1 METYPLGGQIAQS
14 GQGSNPLV
22 RGVKDAE
29 VLKVVA
35 TVTDEQFAARA
46 LVRDWAR
53 NATSGPGGT
62 AAIRDVE
69 QGKTDAWRPV
79 FSRLA
84 ELGIFG
90 VAIPEES
97 GGAGGSIE
105 DLCAMVEEAAKALV
119 PGPVATTALATLVV
133 SDPDLLGA
141 LASGERFAGL
151 ALEGEIEFDG
161 ATSKA
166 SGTLPFALGV
176 AEGAVLLAPA
186 DGKWLL
192 IDTGGAG
199 VQIEPLAAS
208 DFSRPLARVVLNSAT
223 ATVVSDTRARVE
235 ELAATVL
242 AAEAAGITRWS
253 LETAVDYAK
262 VREQFGKPIGS
273 FQAIK
278 HICAEMLCRAEQA
291 EVAAADAA
299 RAAAEGDESQFSIA
313 AALAASTGI
322 AAVKANVKD
331 CIQVLGGIGCT
342 WEHDAHLY
350 LRRAHAIGRFL
361 GGAETWLR
369 RITALTQAGVRRRL
383 EIDLTE
389 VEDRRAEIAA
399 AVAQI
404 AELPEEKRQ
413 AALAEAG
420 LQAPHWPAP
429 YGRGAGPAEQL
440 LIDQELTA
448 AGVARPDLVIG
459 WWAAPTILEHGTPE
473 QVERFVPG
481 TTRGEFLWCQLFSE
495 PGAGSDLASL
505 RTKAVRTEGGWNL
518 TGQKVWTSAAHKAK
532 WGVCLARTDPDAPKH
547 KGITY
552 FLVEMSSP
560 GIEIRP
566 LREITGDSLFNEVF
580 LDNVFVPDE
589 LVVGEVNDGWR
600 LARTTL
606 ANERVAMA
614 NGTALGNPME
624 ELLELLAELDL
635 DAAQQD
641 RLGRLIVTAQTGAL
655 LDQRI
660 AQLAVGGQ
668 DPGAQSSVRKLIG
681 VRYRQALAEFTMDV
695 SEGGGLVDRRADG
708 DRAVFDF
715 LNTRCLTIA
724 GGTEQILLTVA
735 AERLLGLPR

>member
-1 METYPLGGQIAQS
+1 M
-14 GQGSNPLV
+14 
-22 RGVKDAE
+22 
-29 VLKVVA
+29 VA
-35 TVTDEQFAARA
+35 TVTDEQFAARE

-53 NATSGPGGT
+53 NTTSGPGGT
-62 AAIRDVE
+62 AAIREVE
-69 QGKTDAWRPV
+69 QGNADAWRPV
-79 FSRLA
+79 FARLA
-84 ELGIFG
+84 DLGLFG
-90 VAIPEES
+90 VAIAEDA
-97 GGAGGSIE
+97 GGAGGSVE

-119 PGPVATTALATLVV
+119 PGPIATTALATLVV
-133 SDPDLLGA
+133 TDPDVLSA

-151 ALEGEIEFDG
+151 ALEGDVRFDG
-161 ATSKA
+161 GVA
-166 SGTLPFALGV
+166 SGTVDFVLG
-176 AEGAVLLAPA
+176 GA
-186 DGKWLL
+186 DGGLL
-192 IDTGGAG
+192 LLPAGDTFVLVDTTGDG
-199 VQIEPLAAS
+199 VRVEPLQAA
-208 DFSRPLARVVLNSAT
+208 DFSRPLARVVLASAP
-223 ATVVSDTRARVE
+223 ATPIAESRRRVE

-242 AAEAAGITRWS
+242 AAEAAGVTRWS
-253 LETAVDYAK
+253 LTTAIDYAK

-273 FQAIK
+273 FQAVK
-278 HICAEMLCRAEQA
+278 HLCAEMLCRAEQV

-299 RAAAEGDESQFSIA
+299 RAAGESDADQFSIA
-313 AALAASTGI
+313 AALAAGVTI

-350 LRRAHAIGRFL
+350 LRRAHAIGRYL
-361 GGAETWLR
+361 GGAERWLR
-369 RITALTQAGVRRRL
+369 RITELTQDGVRRRL
-383 EIDLTE
+383 SIDLAE
-389 VEDRRAEIAA
+389 VEGQRAELAATVAEIAA
-399 AVAQI
+399 
-404 AELPEEKRQ
+404 LPVEKRQ
-413 AALAEAG
+413 VALADAG
-420 LQAPHWPAP
+420 LQAPHWPKP
-429 YGRGAGPAEQL
+429 YGRAASPAEQL
-440 LIDQELTA
+440 LIDQELAA
-448 AGVARPDLVIG
+448 AGVDRPDLVIG

-473 QVERFVPG
+473 QIEQFVPA
-481 TTRGEFLWCQLFSE
+481 TMRGEFLWCQLFSE

-505 RTKAVRTEGGWNL
+505 RTKAVRGNGGWL
-518 TGQKVWTSAAHKAK
+518 LSGQKVWTSAAHKAR

-552 FLVEMSSP
+552 FLVDMKSP
-560 GIEIRP
+560 GIDIRP

-580 LDNVFVPDE
+580 LDNVFVSDE
-589 LVVGEVNDGWR
+589 MVVGAVNDGWR

-624 ELLELLAELDL
+624 ELLKLLAQRDL
-635 DAAQQD
+635 DVAEQD
-641 RLGRLIVTAQTGAL
+641 RLGRLIILAQTGAL

-695 SEGGGLVDRRADG
+695 AEGGGLVDRRADG
-708 DRAVFDF
+708 DRAVLDF

>member
-1 METYPLGGQIAQS
+1 M
-14 GQGSNPLV
+14 
-22 RGVKDAE
+22 
-29 VLKVVA
+29 VA

-53 NATSGPGGT
+53 NSTSGPGGT

-69 QGKTDAWRPV
+69 QGKPDAWRPV

-90 VAIPEES
+90 VAIPEEL
-97 GGAGGSIE
+97 GGADGSIE
-105 DLCAMVEEAAKALV
+105 DLCAMVEEAAKALI
-119 PGPVATTALATLVV
+119 PGPVATTALATLVI
-133 SDPDLLGA
+133 SDPELLGA
-141 LASGERFAGL
+141 LASGQRFAGL
-151 ALEGEIEFDG
+151 ALDGDIRFDG

-176 AEGAVLLAPA
+176 ADGAVLLAPA

-192 IDTGGAG
+192 IDTGSAG
-199 VQIEPLAAS
+199 VRIEPLQAT
-208 DFSRPLARVVLNSAT
+208 DFSQPLARVVLDSAP
-223 ATVVSDTRARVE
+223 ATVVSDKRERVE

-322 AAVKANVKD
+322 AAVKASVKD

-361 GGAETWLR
+361 GGAEAWLR
-369 RITALTQAGVRRRL
+369 RITALTQSGVRRRL
-383 EIDLTE
+383 GIDLSE
-389 VEDRRAEIAA
+389 VEDQRAEIAA

-420 LQAPHWPAP
+420 LQAPHWPPP

-440 LIDQELTA
+440 LIDQELAA

-473 QVERFVPG
+473 QIERFVPG

-518 TGQKVWTSAAHKAK
+518 TGQKVWTSAAHKAR

-641 RLGRLIVTAQTGAL
+641 RLGRLIIAAQTGAL

>member
-1 METYPLGGQIAQS
+1 M
-14 GQGSNPLV
+14 
-22 RGVKDAE
+22 
-29 VLKVVA
+29 VA

-53 NATSGPGGT
+53 NSTSGPGGT

-69 QGKTDAWRPV
+69 QGKSDAWRPV

-90 VAIPEES
+90 VAIPEEL
-97 GGAGGSIE
+97 GGADGSIE

-133 SDPDLLGA
+133 SDPELLGA

-151 ALEGEIEFDG
+151 ALEGDVEFDG
-161 ATSKA
+161 ATSTA

-199 VQIEPLAAS
+199 VQVEPLTAG
-208 DFSRPLARVVLNSAT
+208 DFSRPLARVVLNSAP

-383 EIDLTE
+383 GIDLTE
-389 VEDRRAEIAA
+389 VEDQRAEIAA

-404 AELPEEKRQ
+404 AGLPEEKRQ

-420 LQAPHWPAP
+420 LQAPHWPPP

-440 LIDQELTA
+440 LIDQELAA

-505 RTKAVRTEGGWNL
+505 RTKAVRTDGGWNL

-624 ELLELLAELDL
+624 ELLEVLAELDL
-635 DAAQQD
+635 DAAEQD

>member
-1 METYPLGGQIAQS
+1 
-14 GQGSNPLV
+14 
-22 RGVKDAE
+22 
-29 VLKVVA
+29 VVA
-35 TVTDEQFAARA
+35 TVTDEQFAARE

-53 NATSGPGGT
+53 NTTSGPGGT
-62 AAIRDVE
+62 AAIREVE
-69 QGKTDAWRPV
+69 QGWETGEIDAWRPV
-79 FSRLA
+79 FARLA
-84 ELGIFG
+84 DLGIFG
-90 VAIPEES
+90 VAVPEDV

-119 PGPVATTALATLVV
+119 PGPVATTALASLVV
-133 SDPDLLGA
+133 ADPEILA
-141 LASGERFAGL
+141 ELASGERFAGV
-151 ALEGEIEFDG
+151 ALDADVQFDS
-161 ATSKA
+161 AKAQA
-166 SGTLPFALGV
+166 SGTAAFVLGAAAGGLLLLPAG
-176 AEGAVLLAPA
+176 
-186 DGKWLL
+186 DQWLL
-192 IDTGGAG
+192 VDTQSDG
-199 VQIEPLAAS
+199 VQLEPLQAA
-208 DFSRPLARVVLNSAT
+208 DFSRPLARVVLKSAA
-223 ATVVSDTRARVE
+223 ATVIEAPGRRIE

-242 AAEAAGITRWS
+242 AAEAAGVTRWS
-253 LETAVDYAK
+253 LETAVAYAK

-299 RAAAEGDESQFSIA
+299 RAASEADDRQFSIA
-313 AALAASTGI
+313 AALAASVGI
-322 AAVKANVKD
+322 AAAKANVKD

-361 GGAETWLR
+361 GGAERWLR
-369 RITALTQAGVRRRL
+369 RITELTQDGVRRQL
-383 EIDLTE
+383 NIDLTD
-389 VEDRRAEIAA
+389 VEGQRAELAA
-399 AVAQI
+399 TVAEI
-404 AELPEEKRQ
+404 AELPVEKRQ
-413 AALAEAG
+413 VALAEAG
-420 LQAPHWPAP
+420 LQAPHWPKP
-429 YGRGAGPAEQL
+429 YGRAASPGEQL
-440 LIDQELTA
+440 LIDQELAA
-448 AGVARPDLVIG
+448 AGVERPDLVIG
-459 WWAAPTILEHGTPE
+459 WWAAPTVLEHGTPE
-473 QVERFVPG
+473 QIERFVPA

-505 RTKAVRTEGGWNL
+505 RTKAVRTDGGWSL
-518 TGQKVWTSAAHKAK
+518 TGQKVWTSAAHKAR

-552 FLVEMSSP
+552 FLIDMKSP
-560 GIEIRP
+560 GIDIRP

-589 LVVGEVNDGWR
+589 MVVGGVNDGWR

-606 ANERVAMA
+606 ANERIAMA

-624 ELLELLAELDL
+624 ELLKLLAAMDL
-635 DAAQQD
+635 DVAEQD
-641 RLGRLIVTAQTGAL
+641 RLGRLIILAQTGAL

-695 SEGGGLVDRRADG
+695 AEGGGLVDRRADN